1 MRKRWLLALALVLV
15 CAMPASTQEGSWAI
29 QAPASG
35 PLQGLVILYD
45 RQNTSTLRLT
55 GGGSDHLTGTIYMSS
70 GTVVMNGNGCS
81 SPYNSL
87 IVIKELAMDGN
98 GACLQ
103 SSYTRSQNVQIP
115 ASGLHLSR

>member
-1 MRKRWLLALALVLV
+1 MD
-15 CAMPASTQEGSWAI
+15 ASGNGILSI
-29 QAPASG
+29 QAPTAG
-35 PLQGLVILYD
+35 PLQGLAILYD
-45 RQNTSTLRLT
+45 RQNSSSLRIT

-87 IVIKELAMDGN
+87 IVIKELVMDGN
-98 GACLQ
+98 GACLR
-103 SSYTRSQNVQIP
+103 SSYTRSENVQIP